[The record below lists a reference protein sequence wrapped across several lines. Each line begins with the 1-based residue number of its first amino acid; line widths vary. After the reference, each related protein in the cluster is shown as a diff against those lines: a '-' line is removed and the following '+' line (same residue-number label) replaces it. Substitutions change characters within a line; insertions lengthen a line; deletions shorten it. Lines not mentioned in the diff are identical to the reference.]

1 MSTKKKRRARVP
13 KRSTAR
19 TASRVTARAE
29 PPRVSAT
36 PIARKAL
43 HDELVPRLR
52 DLVFEG
58 ELAPGERIPERAL
71 CERFGISR
79 TPLRE
84 ALKILAS
91 EGLIDLKHH
100 RGAAVSMLTA
110 AEVDHMFEVM
120 GALEALAGELACER
134 ADEAA
139 IAAIRRVHAQ
149 MLVHHRRGELAEYF
163 RCNQRI
169 HEAIM
174 EASANPVLINL
185 YRTLSV
191 RIRRARYMA
200 NLSRGRWDKAVAEHE
215 EILAALEARAGARLG
230 RLLRDH
236 LTHKADVIK
245 AVLLGAE

>member
-1 MSTKKKRRARVP
+1 MTVKNVAKKSSKKPVAARRSMVAI
-13 KRSTAR
+13 
-19 TASRVTARAE
+19 RAA
-29 PPRVSAT
+29 AT
-36 PIARKAL
+36 PIARRAL

-52 DLVFEG
+52 DLIFEG
-58 ELAPGERIPERAL
+58 ELTPGTRVPERAL

-100 RGAAVSMLTA
+100 RGAAVSRITSE
-110 AEVDHMFEVM
+110 EVDHMFEVM
-120 GALEALAGELACER
+120 GALEALAGELACDR
-134 ADEAA
+134 ADDKA
-139 IAAIRRVHAQ
+139 IGEIARLHAE
-149 MLVHHRRGELAEYF
+149 MLAHHRRRELSEYF
-163 RCNQRI
+163 RCNQAI

-174 EASANPVLINL
+174 KASGNPVLINL
-185 YRTLSV
+185 YRSLSV

-200 NLSRGRWDKAVAEHE
+200 NLSRGRWDQAVAEHE
-215 EILAALEARAGARLG
+215 EILQALKARDGRRLG

-245 AVLLGAE
+245 AVLLGAA

>member
-1 MSTKKKRRARVP
+1 MSMAQKRTRRAPR
-13 KRSTAR
+13 RSAQR
-19 TASRVTARAE
+19 PAPAVAPRPAPRAA
-29 PPRVSAT
+29 PT
-36 PIARKAL
+36 PIARRAL

-52 DLVFEG
+52 DLIFEG
-58 ELAPGERIPERAL
+58 ELAPGERVPERAL

-100 RGAAVSMLTA
+100 RGAAVSTLSA
-110 AEVDHMFEVM
+110 EEVDHMFEVM
-120 GALEALAGELACER
+120 AALEALAGELACVHAR
-134 ADEAA
+134 DEE
-139 IAAIRRVHAQ
+139 IAAVGKLHAR
-149 MLVHHRRGELAEYF
+149 MLGHHRRGELSEYF

-174 EASANPVLINL
+174 EASGNPVLIHL

-200 NLSRGRWDKAVAEHE
+200 NLSRERWDQAVAEHE
-215 EILAALEARAGARLG
+215 EILAALQARAGARLG
-230 RLLRDH
+230 RLLREH
-236 LTHKADVIK
+236 LRHKADVIK
-245 AVLLGAE
+245 AVLLGAG